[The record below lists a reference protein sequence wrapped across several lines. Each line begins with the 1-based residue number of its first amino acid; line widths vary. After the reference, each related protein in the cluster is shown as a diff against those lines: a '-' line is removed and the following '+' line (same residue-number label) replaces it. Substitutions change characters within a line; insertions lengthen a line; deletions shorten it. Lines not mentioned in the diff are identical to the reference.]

1 MTLFETYKA
10 IEAVANRHPNVNSVV
25 DDFDK
30 LNVETAKYSA
40 VVIQEDIHSRTDDFM
55 TYNFILGYVDRM
67 VDWRGDD
74 VEIHSVAVSALNTII
89 DTLKKSNQFADVT
102 SANYNIFTKRFDA
115 MCAGAYCSLALS
127 VPISSCTELESF
139 DTLVKRLTENGRY
152 VYKAHG
158 APWDK
163 AILDID
169 VQDPQARYQVKSIS
183 INENGHYDV
192 IPDAEFDALAQ
203 VTFEVNVPTERKPE
217 ETLTQTI
224 TENGIHTF
232 SPSANKTYSS
242 AVITTDVHPNT
253 RLEKEIRHNGEYEY
267 LGDYRNAS
275 IVVDVP
281 LKEEVVLSKE
291 ITQNGTYSY
300 SPEVKGSVFSRAD
313 LVVDVHPKEALQ
325 RLYTENGIYNINGEW
340 KDAEIAISV
349 HPTEQLVQNI
359 VTNGEHTFKGEWKDA
374 AITVD
379 VHPENPLNVSLT
391 ENDTYKYNEDYK
403 GANIV
408 VDVHPSTSLQ
418 KSLTANGTYEYE
430 GEWSGASIYVDVHP
444 STSLQKS
451 YTENGNYNINGEWKD
466 AEINVDVH
474 PSDTLNEAITA
485 NGEYNYDGEYRGVT
499 LNINVPMKPED
510 TFART
515 LVSNGTYTIEPTTE
529 GHVFSGG
536 SVTVAV
542 PSDIHNQEK
551 TALFVS
557 NTTTEITADEGY
569 SGLSRVAIQVAVPD
583 PVLQSKE
590 VNPSLT
596 AQTITADEGY
606 DALGR
611 VTVSGVTSD
620 IDPNITA
627 GNIKSGT
634 TILGVTGTYDNRKPE
649 ESGSATYVVNGNY
662 TLTPRSGY
670 VFDKADIT
678 VDVHPTARL
687 DQTFT
692 ANGLYNLTGE
702 WKNAAIQVS
711 LPLQQRTV
719 NPSSTQQAI
728 EPEAGYEA
736 LSRVVINPV
745 TSDIDSN
752 IVAGN
757 IKEGVTILGVTGT
770 YDNRKPEETT
780 SRTYTEN
787 GTYTIEPTSSNKVIT
802 GATVTVNVPNLTTMF
817 SRLQSSS
824 KIFYYDGDDGA
835 DYSEIIAA
843 LPDGWTAKA
852 MHSLVVD
859 ITPNEATFNVN
870 VTN

>member
-10 IEAVANRHPNVNSVV
+10 IETVANRHPNVNSVV

-40 VVIQEDIHSRTDDFM
+40 IVIQEDIHSRTDDWM

-102 SANYNIFTKRFDA
+102 STNYNIFTKRFDA
-115 MCAGAYCSLALS
+115 MCAGAYCSLSLS
-127 VPISSCTELESF
+127 VPISNCTELESF
-139 DTLVKRLTENGRY
+139 DTLVKRFTENGQ
-152 VYKAHG
+152 YKYRAHG

-163 AILDID
+163 VVLDVD
-169 VQDPQARYQVKSIS
+169 VQPQVDLQVKAIS
-183 INENGHYDV
+183 VDANGQYTV
-192 IPDAEFDALAQ
+192 IADPGKTGLEKAI
-203 VTFEVNVPTERKPE
+203 VTVNVPTERKPE
-217 ETLTQTI
+217 ETLERTLTA
-224 TENGIHTF
+224 NGTYNLSPTSGYVF
-232 SPSANKTYSS
+232 SK
-242 AVITTDVHPNT
+242 AVITADIHPSA
-253 RLEKEIRHNGEYEY
+253 RLEKEIHHNGEYEY
-267 LGDYRNAS
+267 VGDYRNAS
-275 IVVDVP
+275 IVVEVP
-281 LKEEVVLSKE
+281 MKEEQVLSE
-291 ITQNGTYSY
+291 TLTANGSY
-300 SPEVKGSVFSRAD
+300 SFTPSVQGAVFSRAD
-313 LVVDVHPKEALQ
+313 LAVDVHPTESLQ
-325 RLYTENGIYNINGEW
+325 RSFTENGNYNINGEW

-349 HPTEQLVQNI
+349 HPTEQLTQNI
-359 VTNGEHTFKGEWKDA
+359 VTNGEHTFNGEWTNA

-379 VHPENPLNVSLT
+379 VHPESPLNVSLT
-391 ENDTYKYNEDYK
+391 ANDTYTYSDDYK

-408 VDVHPSTSLQ
+408 VDVHPAANLSKSITS
-418 KSLTANGTYEYE
+418 NGTYEYE

-444 STSLQKS
+444 VDKLTKT
-451 YTENGNYNINGEWKD
+451 YTKNGNYNINGEWKD

-474 PSDTLNEAITA
+474 PSNTLNEAITA
-485 NGEYNYDGEYRGVT
+485 NGEYSYGGEYSGVT

-515 LVSNGTYTIEPTTE
+515 LVSNGTYTIEPTAE

-536 SVTVAV
+536 SVIVAV

-551 TALFVS
+551 TALFIS
-557 NTTTEITADEGY
+557 NTTTEITADSGY

-606 DALGR
+606 DALER
-611 VTVSGVTSD
+611 VTVTKVTPD

-627 GNIKSGT
+627 GNIKRGT
-634 TILGVTGTYDNRKPE
+634 TILGVTGNVIELNAQQK
-649 ESGSATYVVNGNY
+649 NY
-662 TLTPRSGY
+662 TITSNGTTVITP
-670 VFDKADIT
+670 DKEFNSIDGGSIS
-678 VDVHPTARL
+678 VDVHPTNRL
-687 DQTFT
+687 ERVFT
-692 ANGLYNLTGE
+692 SNGEYNLSGE

-719 NPSSTQQAI
+719 TPTTSQQAI
-728 EPEAGYEA
+728 EPETGYEA
-736 LSRVVINPV
+736 LSKVIINPV
-745 TSDIDSN
+745 TPAIDTN

-757 IKEGVTILGVTGT
+757 IKAGTTILGVTGT
-770 YDNRKPEETT
+770 YDNQKPEETAA
-780 SRTYTEN
+780 RTYTEN
-787 GTYTIEPTSSNKVIT
+787 GTYTIKPTSTDKVIT
-802 GATVTVNVPNLTTMF
+802 EATVTVNVPDLTAMF
-817 SRLQSSS
+817 SRLQSTE
-824 KIFYYDGDDGA
+824 KVFYYDGDDGA
-835 DYSEIIAA
+835 DYSSIIAA
-843 LPDGWTAKA
+843 LPDGWTARA
-852 MHSLVVD
+852 LHSLVVD

>member
-10 IEAVANRHPNVNSVV
+10 IETVANRHPNVNSVV

-40 VVIQEDIHSRTDDFM
+40 IVIQEDIHSRTDDWM

-102 SANYNIFTKRFDA
+102 STNYNIFTKRFDA
-115 MCAGAYCSLALS
+115 MCAGAYCSLAIS
-127 VPISSCTELESF
+127 VPISSCTEIESF

-163 AILDID
+163 VILDIA
-169 VQDPQARYQVKSIS
+169 VQNPQAKYQVKSIS
-183 INENGHYDV
+183 VNENGHYDV
-192 IPDAEFDALAQ
+192 IPDAEFDALTQ
-203 VTFEVNVPTERKPE
+203 VTLEVNVPTERKPE
-217 ETLTQTI
+217 EVLTQTI
-224 TENGIHTF
+224 SENGIHTF
-232 SPSANKTYSS
+232 SSPADKTYSS
-242 AVITTDVHPNT
+242 VVITADVHPNT
-253 RLEKEIRHNGEYEY
+253 RLEKEIHLNGEYEY
-267 LGDYRNAS
+267 IGDYRNAS

-291 ITQNGTYSY
+291 ITQNGNYSY
-300 SPEVKGSVFSRAD
+300 SPEVKGTVFSRAD
-313 LVVDVHPKEALQ
+313 LTVDVHPNEALQ
-325 RLYTENGIYNINGEW
+325 RSYTENGIYNINGEW

-359 VTNGEHTFKGEWKDA
+359 
-374 AITVD
+374 I
-379 VHPENPLNVSLT
+379 
-391 ENDTYKYNEDYK
+391 
-403 GANIV
+403 
-408 VDVHPSTSLQ
+408 
-418 KSLTANGTYEYE
+418 
-430 GEWSGASIYVDVHP
+430 
-444 STSLQKS
+444 
-451 YTENGNYNINGEWKD
+451 
-466 AEINVDVH
+466 
-474 PSDTLNEAITA
+474 A
-485 NGEYNYDGEYRGVT
+485 NGEYNYDGEYSGVT

-510 TFART
+510 TFTRT
-515 LVSNGTYTIEPTTE
+515 LVSNGTYTIEPTAE

-536 SVTVAV
+536 SVIVAV

-551 TALFVS
+551 TALFIS

-569 SGLSRVAIQVAVPD
+569 SGLSKVAIQVAVPD

-596 AQTITADEGY
+596 AQTITADPGY

-649 ESGSATYVVNGNY
+649 E
-662 TLTPRSGY
+662 
-670 VFDKADIT
+670 
-678 VDVHPTARL
+678 
-687 DQTFT
+687 
-692 ANGLYNLTGE
+692 
-702 WKNAAIQVS
+702 
-711 LPLQQRTV
+711 
-719 NPSSTQQAI
+719 
-728 EPEAGYEA
+728 
-736 LSRVVINPV
+736 
-745 TSDIDSN
+745 
-752 IVAGN
+752 
-757 IKEGVTILGVTGT
+757 
-770 YDNRKPEETT
+770 TT

-787 GTYTIEPTSSNKVIT
+787 GTYTIEPTSPNNVIT
-802 GATVTVNVPNLTTMF
+802 EATVTVNVPNLTTMF
-817 SRLQSSS
+817 SRLQSSE
-824 KIFYYDGDDGA
+824 KVFYYDGDDGA

-852 MHSLVVD
+852 MHNLIVN
-859 ITPNEATFNVN
+859 ITPNEATVN
-870 VTN
+870 IETTN

>member
-10 IEAVANRHPNVNSVV
+10 IETVANRHPNVNSVV

-40 VVIQEDIHSRTDDFM
+40 IVIQEDIHSRTDDWM

-102 SANYNIFTKRFDA
+102 STNYNIFTKRFDA
-115 MCAGAYCSLALS
+115 MCAGAYCSLSLT
-127 VPISSCTELESF
+127 VPISNCTELESF
-139 DTLVKRLTENGRY
+139 DTLVKKFTENGQ
-152 VYKAHG
+152 YKYRAHG

-163 AILDID
+163 VAID
-169 VQDPQARYQVKSIS
+169 VDVQPQVDLQVKAIS
-183 INENGHYDV
+183 VDANGQYTV
-192 IPDAEFDALAQ
+192 IADPGKTGLEKAI
-203 VTFEVNVPTERKPE
+203 VTVNVPTERKPE
-217 ETLTQTI
+217 ETLERTLTA
-224 TENGIHTF
+224 NGTYNLSPTSGYVF
-232 SPSANKTYSS
+232 SK
-242 AVITTDVHPNT
+242 AVITADIHPSA
-253 RLEKEIRHNGEYEY
+253 RLEKEIHHNGEYEY
-267 LGDYRNAS
+267 VGDYRNAS
-275 IVVDVP
+275 IVVEVP
-281 LKEEVVLSKE
+281 MKEEQVLSE
-291 ITQNGTYSY
+291 TLTANGSY
-300 SPEVKGSVFSRAD
+300 SFTPSVQGAVFSRAD
-313 LVVDVHPKEALQ
+313 LAVDVHPTESL
-325 RLYTENGIYNINGEW
+325 RRSYTENGNYNINGEW

-349 HPTEQLVQNI
+349 HPTEQLTQNI
-359 VTNGEHTFKGEWKDA
+359 VTNGEHTFRGEWTNA

-379 VHPENPLNVSLT
+379 VHPESPLNVSLT
-391 ENDTYKYNEDYK
+391 QNDTYTYSDDYR

-408 VDVHPSTSLQ
+408 VDVHPADSLSKSITS
-418 KSLTANGTYEYE
+418 NGTYEYE

-444 STSLQKS
+444 KDKLTRE
-451 YTENGNYNINGEWKD
+451 YTKNGQYNVSGEWKD

-474 PSDTLNEAITA
+474 PSTSLNEAITA
-485 NGEYNYDGEYRGVT
+485 NGEYSYDGEYSGVT

-536 SVTVAV
+536 SVIVAV

-551 TALFVS
+551 TALFTS
-557 NTTTEITADEGY
+557 NTTTEITADSGY

-606 DALGR
+606 DALER
-611 VTVSGVTSD
+611 VVVTKVTPD

-649 ESGSATYVVNGNY
+649 ESGSATYVANGKY

-670 VFDKADIT
+670 VFDKTDIT

-692 ANGLYNLTGE
+692 ANGEYNLTGE
-702 WKNAAIQVS
+702 WKNANIQVA
-711 LPLQQRTV
+711 LPLQQRVATPSTV
-719 NPSSTQQAI
+719 QQAI
-728 EPEAGYEA
+728 MPLEGYEA
-736 LSRVVINPV
+736 LSKVIINPV
-745 TSDIDSN
+745 TSAIDSN

-757 IKEGVTILGVTGT
+757 IKRGTTILGVTGT
-770 YDNRKPEETT
+770 YEGGP
-780 SRTYTEN
+780 
-787 GTYTIEPTSSNKVIT
+787 
-802 GATVTVNVPNLTTMF
+802 
-817 SRLQSSS
+817 LQSKTVEPLSTRQT
-824 KIFYYDGDDGA
+824 
-835 DYSEIIAA
+835 IIADEGYYGLGSVIVEDVDYDSIYGA
-843 LPDGWTAKA
+843 LNA
-852 MHSLVVD
+852 
-859 ITPNEATFNVN
+859 I
-870 VTN
+870 

>member
-10 IEAVANRHPNVNSVV
+10 IETVANRHPNVNSVV

-40 VVIQEDIHSRTDDFM
+40 IVIQEDIHSRTDDWM

-89 DTLKKSNQFADVT
+89 DTLKKSNQFVDVT
-102 SANYNIFTKRFDA
+102 STNYNIFTKRFDA
-115 MCAGAYCSLALS
+115 MCAGAYCSLSIS
-127 VPISSCTELESF
+127 VPISNCTELESF
-139 DTLVKRLTENGRY
+139 DTLVKKFTENGQ
-152 VYKAHG
+152 YKYRAHG

-163 AILDID
+163 VAID
-169 VQDPQARYQVKSIS
+169 VDVQPQVDLQVKAIS
-183 INENGHYDV
+183 VDANGQYTV
-192 IPDAEFDALAQ
+192 IADPGKTGLEKAI
-203 VTFEVNVPTERKPE
+203 VTVNVPTERKPE
-217 ETLTQTI
+217 ETLERTLTA
-224 TENGIHTF
+224 NGTYNLSPTSGYVF
-232 SPSANKTYSS
+232 SK
-242 AVITTDVHPNT
+242 AVITADIHPSA
-253 RLEKEIRHNGEYEY
+253 RLEKEIHHNGEYEY
-267 LGDYRNAS
+267 VGDYRNAS
-275 IVVDVP
+275 IVVEVP
-281 LKEEVVLSKE
+281 MKEEQVLSE
-291 ITQNGTYSY
+291 TLTANGSY
-300 SPEVKGSVFSRAD
+300 SFTPSVQGAVFSRAD
-313 LVVDVHPKEALQ
+313 LAVDVHPTESLQ
-325 RLYTENGIYNINGEW
+325 RAYTENGNDNINGEW

-349 HPTEQLVQNI
+349 HPTEQLTQNI
-359 VTNGEHTFKGEWKDA
+359 VTNGEHTFSGEWTNA

-379 VHPENPLNVSLT
+379 VHPESPLNVSLT
-391 ENDTYKYNEDYK
+391 ENNTYTYSDDYK

-408 VDVHPSTSLQ
+408 VDVHPADSLSKSITS
-418 KSLTANGTYEYE
+418 NGTYEYE

-444 STSLQKS
+444 KDKLTRE
-451 YTENGNYNINGEWKD
+451 YTKNGNYNINGEWKD

-474 PSDTLNEAITA
+474 PSNSLNEAITA
-485 NGEYNYDGEYRGVT
+485 NGEYRYDGEYSGVT

-510 TFART
+510 TFTRT

-536 SVTVAV
+536 SVIVAV

-557 NTTTEITADEGY
+557 NTTTEITADSGY
-569 SGLSRVAIQVAVPD
+569 SGLSKVAIQVAVPD

-606 DALGR
+606 DALER
-611 VTVSGVTSD
+611 VVVTKVTPD

-649 ESGSATYVVNGNY
+649 ESGSATYAVNGKY

-692 ANGLYNLTGE
+692 ANGEYNLTGE
-702 WKNAAIQVS
+702 WKNANIQVA
-711 LPLQQRTV
+711 LPLQQRVATPSTV
-719 NPSSTQQAI
+719 QQAI
-728 EPEAGYEA
+728 MPLEGYEA
-736 LSRVVINPV
+736 LSKVIINPV
-745 TSDIDSN
+745 TSAIDSN

-757 IKEGVTILGVTGT
+757 IKSGTTILGVTGT
-770 YDNRKPEETT
+770 YDNRKPEETAT
-780 SRTYTEN
+780 RTYTEN
-787 GTYTIEPTSSNKVIT
+787 GTYTIEPTSTDKVIT
-802 GATVTVNVPNLTTMF
+802 GATVTVNVPDLTAMF
-817 SRLQSSS
+817 SRLQSTE
-824 KIFYYDGDDGA
+824 KVFYYDGDDGA
-835 DYSEIIAA
+835 DYSSIIAA
-843 LPDGWTAKA
+843 LPDGWTARA
-852 MHSLVVD
+852 LHSLVVD

>member
-40 VVIQEDIHSRTDDFM
+40 IVIQEDIHSRTDDWM

-102 SANYNIFTKRFDA
+102 STNYNIFTKRFDA
-115 MCAGAYCSLALS
+115 MCAGAYCSLSLT

-139 DTLVKRLTENGRY
+139 DTLVKRFTENGQ
-152 VYKAHG
+152 YKYRAHG

-163 AILDID
+163 VVLDVD
-169 VQDPQARYQVKSIS
+169 VQPQVDLQVKAIS
-183 INENGHYDV
+183 VDANGQYTV
-192 IPDAEFDALAQ
+192 IADPGKTGLEKAI
-203 VTFEVNVPTERKPE
+203 VTVNVPTERKPE
-217 ETLTQTI
+217 ETLERTLTA
-224 TENGIHTF
+224 NGTYNLSPTSGYVF
-232 SPSANKTYSS
+232 SK
-242 AVITTDVHPNT
+242 AVITTDIHPSA
-253 RLEKEIRHNGEYEY
+253 RLEKEIHHNGAYEY
-267 LGDYRNAS
+267 VGDYRNAS
-275 IVVDVP
+275 IVVEVP
-281 LKEEVVLSKE
+281 MKEEQVLSE
-291 ITQNGTYSY
+291 TLTANGSY
-300 SPEVKGSVFSRAD
+300 SFTPSVQGAVFSRAD
-313 LVVDVHPKEALQ
+313 LAVDVHPTESLQ
-325 RLYTENGIYNINGEW
+325 RSFTANGNYNINGEW

-349 HPTEQLVQNI
+349 HPTEQLTQNI
-359 VTNGEHTFKGEWKDA
+359 VTNGEHTFNGEWTNA

-379 VHPENPLNVSLT
+379 VHPESPLNVSLT
-391 ENDTYKYNEDYK
+391 ANDTYTYSDDYK

-408 VDVHPSTSLQ
+408 VDVHPANSLSKSITS
-418 KSLTANGTYEYE
+418 NGTYEYE

-444 STSLQKS
+444 SGPLSKT
-451 YTENGNYNINGEWKD
+451 YTKNGQYNVSGEWKD

-474 PSDTLNEAITA
+474 PSNTLNEAITA
-485 NGEYNYDGEYRGVT
+485 NGEYSYGGEYSGVT

-515 LVSNGTYTIEPTTE
+515 LVSNGTYSITPETT

-536 SVTVAV
+536 SVIVAV

-551 TALFVS
+551 TALFTS
-557 NTTTEITADEGY
+557 NTTTEITADSGY
-569 SGLSRVAIQVAVPD
+569 SGLSKVSIQVAVPD

-606 DALGR
+606 DALER
-611 VTVSGVTSD
+611 VVVTKVTPD

-649 ESGSATYVVNGNY
+649 ESGSATYAVNGKY

-670 VFDKADIT
+670 VFDKTDIT

-692 ANGLYNLTGE
+692 ANGEYNLTGE
-702 WKNAAIQVS
+702 WKNANIQVA
-711 LPLQQRTV
+711 LPLQQRVAT
-719 NPSSTQQAI
+719 PSTIQQAI
-728 EPEAGYEA
+728 MPLEGYEA
-736 LSRVVINPV
+736 LSKVIINPV
-745 TSDIDSN
+745 TSAIDSN

-757 IKEGVTILGVTGT
+757 IKAGTTILGVTGT
-770 YDNRKPEETT
+770 YDNQKPEETAA
-780 SRTYTEN
+780 RTYTEN
-787 GTYTIEPTSSNKVIT
+787 GTYTIEPTSTDKVIT
-802 GATVTVNVPNLTTMF
+802 GATVTVNVPDLTAMF
-817 SRLQSSS
+817 SRLQSTE
-824 KIFYYDGDDGA
+824 KVFYYDGDDGA

-843 LPDGWTAKA
+843 LPDGWTARA
-852 MHSLVVD
+852 LHSLIVD
-859 ITPNEATFNVN
+859 ITPDAATFNVN

>member
-10 IEAVANRHPNVNSVV
+10 IETVANRHPNVNSVV

-40 VVIQEDIHSRTDDFM
+40 IVIQEDIHSRTDDWM

-89 DTLKKSNQFADVT
+89 DTLKKSNQFVDVT
-102 SANYNIFTKRFDA
+102 STNYNIFTKRFDA
-115 MCAGAYCSLALS
+115 MCAGAYCSLSLS
-127 VPISSCTELESF
+127 VPISNCTELESF
-139 DTLVKRLTENGRY
+139 DTLVKKFTENGQ
-152 VYKAHG
+152 YKYRAHG

-163 AILDID
+163 AVLDVD
-169 VQDPQARYQVKSIS
+169 VQPQVDLQVKAIS
-183 INENGHYDV
+183 VDANGQYTV
-192 IPDAEFDALAQ
+192 IADPGKTGLEKAI
-203 VTFEVNVPTERKPE
+203 VTVNVPTERKPE
-217 ETLTQTI
+217 ETLERTLTA
-224 TENGIHTF
+224 NGTYNLSPTSGYVF
-232 SPSANKTYSS
+232 SK
-242 AVITTDVHPNT
+242 AVITADIHPST
-253 RLEKEIRHNGEYEY
+253 KLEKEIHHNGEYEY
-267 LGDYRNAS
+267 VGDYRNAS
-275 IVVDVP
+275 IVVEVP
-281 LKEEVVLSKE
+281 MKEEQVLSE
-291 ITQNGTYSY
+291 TLTANGSY
-300 SPEVKGSVFSRAD
+300 SFTPSVQGAVFSRAD
-313 LVVDVHPKEALQ
+313 LAVDVHPTESLQ
-325 RLYTENGIYNINGEW
+325 RSFTENGNYNINGEW

-349 HPTEQLVQNI
+349 HPTEQLTQNI
-359 VTNGEHTFKGEWKDA
+359 VTNGEHTFSGEWTNA

-391 ENDTYKYNEDYK
+391 ENNTYTYSDDYK

-408 VDVHPSTSLQ
+408 VDVHPADSLSKSITS
-418 KSLTANGTYEYE
+418 NGTYEYE

-444 STSLQKS
+444 KDKLTRE
-451 YTENGNYNINGEWKD
+451 YTKNGLYNVSGEWKD

-474 PSDTLNEAITA
+474 PSNSLNEAITA
-485 NGEYNYDGEYRGVT
+485 NGEYSYGGEYSGVT

-515 LVSNGTYTIEPTTE
+515 LVSNGTYTIEPTAE

-536 SVTVAV
+536 SVIVAV

-551 TALFVS
+551 TALFIS
-557 NTTTEITADEGY
+557 NTTTEITADSGY
-569 SGLSRVAIQVAVPD
+569 SGLSKVAIQVAVPD

-606 DALGR
+606 DALER
-611 VTVSGVTSD
+611 VVVTKVTPD

-649 ESGSATYVVNGNY
+649 ESGSATYAVNGKY

-670 VFDKADIT
+670 VFDKTDIT

-692 ANGLYNLTGE
+692 ANGEYNLNGE
-702 WKNAAIQVS
+702 WKNANIQVA
-711 LPLQQRTV
+711 LPLQQRVATPSTV
-719 NPSSTQQAI
+719 QQAI
-728 EPEAGYEA
+728 MPLEGYEA
-736 LSRVVINPV
+736 LSKVIINPV
-745 TSDIDSN
+745 TSAIDSN

-757 IKEGVTILGVTGT
+757 IKAGTTILGVTGT

-787 GTYTIEPTSSNKVIT
+787 GTYTIEPTSTDKVIT
-802 GATVTVNVPNLTTMF
+802 GATVTVNVPDLTAMF
-817 SRLQSSS
+817 SRLQSTE
-824 KIFYYDGDDGA
+824 KVFYYDGDDGA
-835 DYSEIIAA
+835 DYSSIIAA
-843 LPDGWTAKA
+843 LPDGWTARA
-852 MHSLVVD
+852 LHSLVVD

>member
-10 IEAVANRHPNVNSVV
+10 IETVANRHPNVNSVV

-40 VVIQEDIHSRTDDFM
+40 IVIQEDIHSRTDDWM

-102 SANYNIFTKRFDA
+102 STNYNIFTKRFDA
-115 MCAGAYCSLALS
+115 MCAGAYCSLSLT
-127 VPISSCTELESF
+127 VPISNCTELESF
-139 DTLVKRLTENGRY
+139 DTLVKKFTENGQ
-152 VYKAHG
+152 YKYRAHG

-163 AILDID
+163 VAID
-169 VQDPQARYQVKSIS
+169 VDVQPQVDLQVKAIS
-183 INENGHYDV
+183 VDANGQYTV
-192 IPDAEFDALAQ
+192 IADPGKTGLEKAI
-203 VTFEVNVPTERKPE
+203 VTVNVPTERKPE
-217 ETLTQTI
+217 ETLERTLTA
-224 TENGIHTF
+224 NGTYNLSPTSGYVF
-232 SPSANKTYSS
+232 SK
-242 AVITTDVHPNT
+242 AVITADIHPSA
-253 RLEKEIRHNGEYEY
+253 RLEKEIHHNGEYEY
-267 LGDYRNAS
+267 VGDYRNAS
-275 IVVDVP
+275 IVVEVP
-281 LKEEVVLSKE
+281 MKEEQVLSE
-291 ITQNGTYSY
+291 TLTANGSY
-300 SPEVKGSVFSRAD
+300 SFTPSVQGAVFSRAD
-313 LVVDVHPKEALQ
+313 LAVDVHPTESLQ
-325 RLYTENGIYNINGEW
+325 RSFTENGNYNINGEW

-349 HPTEQLVQNI
+349 HPTEQLTQNI
-359 VTNGEHTFKGEWKDA
+359 VTNGEHTFNGEWTNA

-391 ENDTYKYNEDYK
+391 ENNTYTYSDDYR

-408 VDVHPSTSLQ
+408 VDVHPANSLSKSITS
-418 KSLTANGTYEYE
+418 NGTYEYE

-444 STSLQKS
+444 KDKLTRE
-451 YTENGNYNINGEWKD
+451 YTKNGLYNVSGEWKD

-474 PSDTLNEAITA
+474 PSNTLNEAITA
-485 NGEYNYDGEYRGVT
+485 NGEYSYGGEYSGVT

-536 SVTVAV
+536 SVIVAV

-551 TALFVS
+551 TALFIS
-557 NTTTEITADEGY
+557 NTTTEITADSGY
-569 SGLSRVAIQVAVPD
+569 SGLSKVAIQVAVPD

-606 DALGR
+606 DALER
-611 VTVSGVTSD
+611 VVVTKVTPD

-649 ESGSATYVVNGNY
+649 ESGSATYAVNGKY

-692 ANGLYNLTGE
+692 ANGEYNLTGE
-702 WKNAAIQVS
+702 WKNANIQVA
-711 LPLQQRTV
+711 LPLQQRVATPSTV
-719 NPSSTQQAI
+719 QQAI
-728 EPEAGYEA
+728 IPLEGYEA
-736 LSRVVINPV
+736 LSKVIINPV
-745 TSDIDSN
+745 TSAIDSN

-757 IKEGVTILGVTGT
+757 IKAGTTILGVTGT
-770 YDNRKPEETT
+770 YDNRKPEETAT
-780 SRTYTEN
+780 RTYTEN
-787 GTYTIEPTSSNKVIT
+787 GTYTIEPTSTDKVIT
-802 GATVTVNVPNLTTMF
+802 GATVTVNVPDLTAMF
-817 SRLQSSS
+817 SRLQSTE
-824 KIFYYDGDDGA
+824 KVFYYDGDDGA
-835 DYSEIIAA
+835 DYSSIIAA
-843 LPDGWTAKA
+843 LPDGWTARA
-852 MHSLVVD
+852 LHGLVVD
-859 ITPNEATFNVN
+859 ITPDGATFNVN
-870 VTN
+870 VAN

>member
-10 IEAVANRHPNVNSVV
+10 IETVANRHPNVNSVV

-40 VVIQEDIHSRTDDFM
+40 IVIQEDIHSRTDDWM

-102 SANYNIFTKRFDA
+102 STNYNIFTKRFDA
-115 MCAGAYCSLALS
+115 MCAGAYCSLSLS
-127 VPISSCTELESF
+127 VPISNCTELESF
-139 DTLVKRLTENGRY
+139 DTLVKKFTENGQ
-152 VYKAHG
+152 YKYRAHG

-163 AILDID
+163 VVLDVD
-169 VQDPQARYQVKSIS
+169 VQPQVDLQVKAIS
-183 INENGHYDV
+183 VDANGQYTV
-192 IPDAEFDALAQ
+192 IADPGKTGLEKAI
-203 VTFEVNVPTERKPE
+203 VTVNVPTERKPE
-217 ETLTQTI
+217 ETLERTLTA
-224 TENGIHTF
+224 NGTYNLNPTSGYVF
-232 SPSANKTYSS
+232 SK
-242 AVITTDVHPNT
+242 AVITADIHPSA
-253 RLEKEIRHNGEYEY
+253 RLEKEIHHNGEYEY
-267 LGDYRNAS
+267 VGDYRNAS
-275 IVVDVP
+275 IVVEVP
-281 LKEEVVLSKE
+281 MKEEQVLSE
-291 ITQNGTYSY
+291 TLTANGSY
-300 SPEVKGSVFSRAD
+300 SFTPSVQGAVFSRAD
-313 LVVDVHPKEALQ
+313 LAVDVHPTESLQ
-325 RLYTENGIYNINGEW
+325 RSFTENGNYNINGEW

-349 HPTEQLVQNI
+349 HPTEQLTQNI
-359 VTNGEHTFKGEWKDA
+359 VTNGEHTFNGEWTNA

-379 VHPENPLNVSLT
+379 VHPESPLNVSLT
-391 ENDTYKYNEDYK
+391 ENNTYTYSDDYK

-408 VDVHPSTSLQ
+408 VDVHPADSLSKSITS
-418 KSLTANGTYEYE
+418 NGTYEYE

-444 STSLQKS
+444 KDKLTRE
-451 YTENGNYNINGEWKD
+451 YTKNGQYNVNGEWKD

-474 PSDTLNEAITA
+474 PSVSLNEAITA
-485 NGEYNYDGEYRGVT
+485 NGEYSYDGEYSGVT

-536 SVTVAV
+536 SVIVAV

-557 NTTTEITADEGY
+557 NTTTEITADSGY

-596 AQTITADEGY
+596 TQTITADEGY
-606 DALGR
+606 DALER
-611 VTVSGVTSD
+611 VVVTKVTPD

-649 ESGSATYVVNGNY
+649 ESGSATYAVNGKY

-670 VFDKADIT
+670 VFDKTDIT

-692 ANGLYNLTGE
+692 ANGEYNLTGE
-702 WKNAAIQVS
+702 WKNANIQVA
-711 LPLQQRTV
+711 LPLQQRVATPSTV
-719 NPSSTQQAI
+719 QQAI
-728 EPEAGYEA
+728 MPLEGYEA
-736 LSRVVINPV
+736 LSKVIINPV
-745 TSDIDSN
+745 TSAIDSN

-757 IKEGVTILGVTGT
+757 IKAGTTILGVTGT

-787 GTYTIEPTSSNKVIT
+787 GTYTIEPTSTDKVIT
-802 GATVTVNVPNLTTMF
+802 EATVTVNVPDLTVLF
-817 SRLQSSS
+817 SRLQSTE
-824 KIFYYDGDDGA
+824 KVFYYDGDDGA

-843 LPDGWTAKA
+843 LPDGWTARA
-852 MHSLVVD
+852 LHSLVVD

>member
-10 IEAVANRHPNVNSVV
+10 IETVANRHPNVNSVV

-40 VVIQEDIHSRTDDFM
+40 IVIQEDIHSRTDDWM

-89 DTLKKSNQFADVT
+89 DTLKKSNQFVEVT
-102 SANYNIFTKRFDA
+102 SSNYNIFTKRFDA
-115 MCAGAYCSLALS
+115 MCAGAYCSLSLS
-127 VPISSCTELESF
+127 VPISDCTELESF
-139 DTLVKRLTENGRY
+139 DTLVKRFTENGQ
-152 VYKAHG
+152 YKYRAHG

-163 AILDID
+163 AVID
-169 VQDPQARYQVKSIS
+169 VDVQPQVDLQVKAIS
-183 INENGHYDV
+183 VDANGQYTV
-192 IPDAEFDALAQ
+192 IADPGKTGLEKAI
-203 VTFEVNVPTERKPE
+203 VTVNVPTERKPE
-217 ETLTQTI
+217 ETLERTLTA
-224 TENGIHTF
+224 NGTYNLSPTSGYVF
-232 SPSANKTYSS
+232 SK
-242 AVITTDVHPNT
+242 AVITADIHPST
-253 RLEKEIRHNGEYEY
+253 RLEKEIHHNGEYEY
-267 LGDYRNAS
+267 VGDYRNAS
-275 IVVDVP
+275 ILVEVP
-281 LKEEVVLSKE
+281 MKEEQVLSE
-291 ITQNGTYSY
+291 TLTANGSY
-300 SPEVKGSVFSRAD
+300 SFTPSVQGAVFSRAD
-313 LVVDVHPKEALQ
+313 LAVDVHPTESLQ
-325 RLYTENGIYNINGEW
+325 RSFTENGNYNINGEW

-349 HPTEQLVQNI
+349 HPTEQLTQNI
-359 VTNGEHTFKGEWKDA
+359 VTNGEHTFNGEWTNA

-379 VHPENPLNVSLT
+379 VHPESPLNVSLT
-391 ENDTYKYNEDYK
+391 ENNTYTYSDDYK

-408 VDVHPSTSLQ
+408 VDVHPADSLSKSITS
-418 KSLTANGTYEYE
+418 NGTYEYE

-444 STSLQKS
+444 KDKLTRE
-451 YTENGNYNINGEWKD
+451 YTKNGNYNINGEWKD

-474 PSDTLNEAITA
+474 PSNTLNETITA
-485 NGEYNYDGEYRGVT
+485 NGEYNYDGEYSGVT

-515 LVSNGTYTIEPTTE
+515 LVSNGTYTIEPTAE

-536 SVTVAV
+536 SVIVAV

-557 NTTTEITADEGY
+557 NTTTEITADSGY
-569 SGLSRVAIQVAVPD
+569 SGLSKVAIQVAVPD

-596 AQTITADEGY
+596 TQTITADEGY
-606 DALGR
+606 DALER
-611 VTVSGVTSD
+611 VTVTKVTPD

-627 GNIKSGT
+627 GNIKRGT

-649 ESGSATYVVNGNY
+649 ESGSATYVVNGKY

-670 VFDKADIT
+670 VFDKTDIT

-692 ANGLYNLTGE
+692 ANGEYNLNGE
-702 WKNAAIQVS
+702 WKNANIQVA
-711 LPLQQRTV
+711 LPLQQRVATPSTV
-719 NPSSTQQAI
+719 QQAI
-728 EPEAGYEA
+728 MPLEGYEA
-736 LSRVVINPV
+736 LSKVIINPV
-745 TSDIDSN
+745 TSAIDSN

-757 IKEGVTILGVTGT
+757 IKAGTTILGVTGT

-787 GTYTIEPTSSNKVIT
+787 GTYTIKPTSTDKVIT
-802 GATVTVNVPNLTTMF
+802 EATVTVNVPDLTVMF
-817 SRLQSSS
+817 SRLQSTE
-824 KIFYYDGDDGA
+824 KVFYYDGDDGA

-843 LPDGWTAKA
+843 LPDGWTARA
-852 MHSLVVD
+852 LHSLVAD
-859 ITPNEATFNVN
+859 ITPEQTTFNVN

>member
-127 VPISSCTELESF
+127 VPISSCTEIESF
-139 DTLVKRLTENGRY
+139 DTLVKKLTENGRY
-152 VYKAHG
+152 VYRAHG

-169 VQDPQARYQVKSIS
+169 VQPQVDLQVKAIS
-183 INENGHYDV
+183 VDANGQYTV
-192 IPDAEFDALAQ
+192 IADPGKTGLEKAI
-203 VTFEVNVPTERKPE
+203 VTVNVPTERKPE
-217 ETLTQTI
+217 ETLERTLTA
-224 TENGIHTF
+224 NGTYNLSPTSGYVF
-232 SPSANKTYSS
+232 SK
-242 AVITTDVHPNT
+242 AVITADIHPST
-253 RLEKEIRHNGEYEY
+253 KLEKEIHHNGEYEY
-267 LGDYRNAS
+267 VGDYRNAS
-275 IVVDVP
+275 IVVEVP
-281 LKEEVVLSKE
+281 MKEEQVLSE
-291 ITQNGTYSY
+291 TLTANGSY
-300 SPEVKGSVFSRAD
+300 SFTPSVQGAVFSRAD
-313 LVVDVHPKEALQ
+313 LTVDVHPNEALQ
-325 RLYTENGIYNINGEW
+325 RSYTENGIYNINGEW

-359 VTNGEHTFKGEWKDA
+359 VTNGEHTFKGEWTNA
-374 AITVD
+374 TITVD

-391 ENDTYKYNEDYK
+391 ENDTYTYSDDYK

-408 VDVHPSTSLQ
+408 VDVHPADSLSRSITS
-418 KSLTANGTYEYE
+418 NGTYEYE

-444 STSLQKS
+444 KDKLTRE
-451 YTENGNYNINGEWKD
+451 YTKNGNYNINGEWKD

-474 PSDTLNEAITA
+474 PSTSLNESIIA

-510 TFART
+510 TFDRT

-551 TALFVS
+551 TALFIS
-557 NTTTEITADEGY
+557 NTTTEITADSGY

-596 AQTITADEGY
+596 TQTITADEGY
-606 DALGR
+606 DALER
-611 VTVSGVTSD
+611 VTVTGVTPD

-627 GNIKSGT
+627 SNIKEGV

-649 ESGSATYVVNGNY
+649 ESGSATYVVNGKY

-670 VFDKADIT
+670 VFNKADIT

-711 LPLQQRTV
+711 LPLQQRVATPSTV
-719 NPSSTQQAI
+719 QQAI
-728 EPEAGYEA
+728 EPETGYEA
-736 LSRVVINPV
+736 LSRVVVNPV
-745 TSDIDSN
+745 TSAIDSN
-752 IVAGN
+752 IVADN
-757 IKEGVTILGVTGT
+757 IKAGTTILGVTGT

-787 GTYTIEPTSSNKVIT
+787 GTYTIEPTSTDKVIT
-802 GATVTVNVPNLTTMF
+802 EATVTVNVPDLTAMF
-817 SRLQSSS
+817 SRLQSTE
-824 KIFYYDGDDGA
+824 KVFYYDGDDGA
-835 DYSEIIAA
+835 DYSSIIAA
-843 LPDGWTAKA
+843 LPDGWTARA
-852 MHSLVVD
+852 LHSLVAD
-859 ITPNEATFNVN
+859 ITPDEATFNVS
-870 VTN
+870 VSD

>member
-115 MCAGAYCSLALS
+115 MCAGAYCSLAIS
-127 VPISSCTELESF
+127 VPISSCTEIESF

-163 AILDID
+163 AILNVD
-169 VQDPQARYQVKSIS
+169 VQPQVDLQVKAIS
-183 INENGHYDV
+183 VDANGQYTV
-192 IPDAEFDALAQ
+192 IADPGKTGLEKA
-203 VTFEVNVPTERKPE
+203 VVNVNVPTERKPE
-217 ETLTQTI
+217 ETLERTLT
-224 TENGIHTF
+224 TNGTF
-232 SPSANKTYSS
+232 NIKPTPGYAFSG
-242 AVITTDVHPNT
+242 AVITTDIHPST
-253 RLEKEIRHNGEYEY
+253 KLEKEIRHNGEYEY
-267 LGDYRNAS
+267 VGDYHNAS
-275 IVVDVP
+275 IVVEVP
-281 LKEEVVLSKE
+281 MKEEQVLSE
-291 ITQNGTYSY
+291 TLTDNGSY
-300 SPEVKGSVFSRAD
+300 SFTPSVQGAVFSRAD

-325 RLYTENGIYNINGEW
+325 RSYTENGIYNINGEW

-379 VHPENPLNVSLT
+379 VHPEQPLNVSLT
-391 ENDTYKYNEDYK
+391 ENDTYKYSEDYK

-444 STSLQKS
+444 SESLQKS
-451 YTENGNYNINGEWKD
+451 YTKNGNYNINGEWKD
-466 AEINVDVH
+466 AKISVDVH
-474 PSDTLNEAITA
+474 PSTSLNETIIA

-515 LVSNGTYTIEPTTE
+515 LVSNGTYSITPETT

-536 SVTVAV
+536 SVIVAV

-551 TALFVS
+551 SVSFTS

-596 AQTITADEGY
+596 TQTITADPGY

-611 VTVSGVTSD
+611 VTVTGVTPD
-620 IDPNITA
+620 IDSNITA
-627 GNIKSGT
+627 SNIKEGV

-649 ESGSATYVVNGNY
+649 ESGSATYVVNGKY

-670 VFDKADIT
+670 VFDKTDIT
-678 VDVHPTARL
+678 VDVHPTTRL

-692 ANGLYNLTGE
+692 ANGEYNLTGE
-702 WKNAAIQVS
+702 WKNANIQVA
-711 LPLQQRTV
+711 LPLQQRVATPSTV
-719 NPSSTQQAI
+719 QQAI
-728 EPEAGYEA
+728 MPLEGYEA
-736 LSRVVINPV
+736 LSKVIINPV

-787 GTYTIEPTSSNKVIT
+787 GTYTIEPTSTDKVIT
-802 GATVTVNVPNLTTMF
+802 EATVTVNVPNLTTMF
-817 SRLQSSS
+817 SRLQSSE
-824 KIFYYDGDDGA
+824 KVFYYDGDDGA
-835 DYSEIIAA
+835 DYSSIIAA

-852 MHSLVVD
+852 MHSLIVD

>member
-10 IEAVANRHPNVNSVV
+10 IETVANRHPNVNSVV

-40 VVIQEDIHSRTDDFM
+40 IVIQEDIHSRTDDWM

-102 SANYNIFTKRFDA
+102 STNYNIFTKRFDA
-115 MCAGAYCSLALS
+115 MCAGAYCSLSLT
-127 VPISSCTELESF
+127 VPISNCTELESF
-139 DTLVKRLTENGRY
+139 DTLVKKFTENGQ
-152 VYKAHG
+152 YKYRAHG

-163 AILDID
+163 VAID
-169 VQDPQARYQVKSIS
+169 VDVQPQVDLQVKAIS
-183 INENGHYDV
+183 VDANGQYTV
-192 IPDAEFDALAQ
+192 IADPGKTGLEKAI
-203 VTFEVNVPTERKPE
+203 VTVNVPTERKPE
-217 ETLTQTI
+217 ETLERTLTA
-224 TENGIHTF
+224 NGTYNLSPTSGYVF
-232 SPSANKTYSS
+232 SK
-242 AVITTDVHPNT
+242 AVITADIHPSA
-253 RLEKEIRHNGEYEY
+253 RLEKEIHHNGEYEY
-267 LGDYRNAS
+267 VGDYRNAS
-275 IVVDVP
+275 IVVEVP
-281 LKEEVVLSKE
+281 MKEEQVLSE
-291 ITQNGTYSY
+291 TLTANGSY
-300 SPEVKGSVFSRAD
+300 SFTPSVQGAVFSRAD
-313 LVVDVHPKEALQ
+313 LAVDVHPTESLQ
-325 RLYTENGIYNINGEW
+325 RSFTENGNYNINGEW

-349 HPTEQLVQNI
+349 HPTEQLTQNI
-359 VTNGEHTFKGEWKDA
+359 VTNGEHTFNGEWTNA

-391 ENDTYKYNEDYK
+391 ENNTYTYSDDYR

-408 VDVHPSTSLQ
+408 VDVHPANSLSKSITS
-418 KSLTANGTYEYE
+418 NGTYEYE

-444 STSLQKS
+444 SVSLSKT
-451 YTENGNYNINGEWKD
+451 YTKNGLYNVSGEWKD

-474 PSDTLNEAITA
+474 PSNTLNEAITA
-485 NGEYNYDGEYRGVT
+485 NGEYSYGGEYSGVT

-536 SVTVAV
+536 SVIVAV

-551 TALFVS
+551 TALFIS
-557 NTTTEITADEGY
+557 NTTTEITADSGY
-569 SGLSRVAIQVAVPD
+569 SGLSKVAIQVAVPD

-606 DALGR
+606 DALER
-611 VTVSGVTSD
+611 VVVTKVTPD

-649 ESGSATYVVNGNY
+649 ESGSATYAVNGKY

-692 ANGLYNLTGE
+692 ANGEYNLTGE
-702 WKNAAIQVS
+702 WKNANIQVA
-711 LPLQQRTV
+711 LPLQQRVATPSTV
-719 NPSSTQQAI
+719 QQAI
-728 EPEAGYEA
+728 IPLEGYEA
-736 LSRVVINPV
+736 LSKVIINPV
-745 TSDIDSN
+745 TSAIDSN

-757 IKEGVTILGVTGT
+757 IKAGTTILGVTGT
-770 YDNRKPEETT
+770 YDNRKPEETAT
-780 SRTYTEN
+780 RTYTEN
-787 GTYTIEPTSSNKVIT
+787 GTYTIEPTSTDKVIT
-802 GATVTVNVPNLTTMF
+802 GATVTVNVPDLTAMF
-817 SRLQSSS
+817 SRLQSTE
-824 KIFYYDGDDGA
+824 KVFYYDGDDGA
-835 DYSEIIAA
+835 DYSSIIAA
-843 LPDGWTAKA
+843 LPDGWTARA
-852 MHSLVVD
+852 LHGLVVD
-859 ITPNEATFNVN
+859 ITPDGATFNVN
-870 VTN
+870 VAN

>member
-10 IEAVANRHPNVNSVV
+10 IETVANRHPNVNSVV

-40 VVIQEDIHSRTDDFM
+40 IVIQEDIHSRTDDWM

-102 SANYNIFTKRFDA
+102 STNYNIFTKRFDA
-115 MCAGAYCSLALS
+115 MCAGAYCSLSIS
-127 VPISSCTELESF
+127 VPISDCTELESF
-139 DTLVKRLTENGRY
+139 DTLVKRFTENGQ
-152 VYKAHG
+152 YKYRAHG

-163 AILDID
+163 VVLDVD
-169 VQDPQARYQVKSIS
+169 VQPQVDLQVKAIS
-183 INENGHYDV
+183 VDANGQYTV
-192 IPDAEFDALAQ
+192 IADPGKTGLEKAI
-203 VTFEVNVPTERKPE
+203 VTVNVPTERKPE
-217 ETLTQTI
+217 ETLERTLTA
-224 TENGIHTF
+224 NGTYDLSPTSGYVF
-232 SPSANKTYSS
+232 SK
-242 AVITTDVHPNT
+242 AVITADIHPST
-253 RLEKEIRHNGEYEY
+253 RLEKEIHHNGEYEY
-267 LGDYRNAS
+267 VGDYRNAS
-275 IVVDVP
+275 IVVEVP
-281 LKEEVVLSKE
+281 MKEEQVLSE
-291 ITQNGTYSY
+291 TLTANGSY
-300 SPEVKGSVFSRAD
+300 SFTPSVQGAVFSRAD
-313 LVVDVHPKEALQ
+313 LSVDVHPTESLQ
-325 RLYTENGIYNINGEW
+325 RSFTENGNYNINGEW

-349 HPTEQLVQNI
+349 HPTEQLTQNI
-359 VTNGEHTFKGEWKDA
+359 VTNGEHTFNGEWTNA

-379 VHPENPLNVSLT
+379 VHPESPLNISLT
-391 ENDTYKYNEDYK
+391 ANDTYTYSDDYK

-408 VDVHPSTSLQ
+408 VDVHPADNLSKSITS
-418 KSLTANGTYEYE
+418 NGTYEYE

-444 STSLQKS
+444 VDKLTRE
-451 YTENGNYNINGEWKD
+451 YTKNGNYNINGEWKD

-474 PSDTLNEAITA
+474 PSNTLNEAITA
-485 NGEYNYDGEYRGVT
+485 NGEYSYGGEYSGVT

-515 LVSNGTYTIEPTTE
+515 LVSNGTYSITPETT

-536 SVTVAV
+536 SVIVAV

-551 TALFVS
+551 TALFTS
-557 NTTTEITADEGY
+557 NTTTEITADSGY

-606 DALGR
+606 DALER
-611 VTVSGVTSD
+611 VTVTKVTPD

-649 ESGSATYVVNGNY
+649 ESGSATYVVNGKY

-670 VFDKADIT
+670 VFDKTDIT
-678 VDVHPTARL
+678 VEVHPTARL

-692 ANGLYNLTGE
+692 ANGEYNLTGE
-702 WKNAAIQVS
+702 WKNANIQVA
-711 LPLQQRTV
+711 LPLQQRVATPSTV
-719 NPSSTQQAI
+719 QQAI
-728 EPEAGYEA
+728 MPLEGYEA
-736 LSRVVINPV
+736 LSKVIINPV
-745 TSDIDSN
+745 TSAIDSN

-757 IKEGVTILGVTGT
+757 IKAGTTILGVTGT
-770 YDNRKPEETT
+770 YDNQKPEETAA
-780 SRTYTEN
+780 RTYTEN
-787 GTYTIEPTSSNKVIT
+787 GTYTIEPTSTDKVIT
-802 GATVTVNVPNLTTMF
+802 GATVTVNVPDLTAMF
-817 SRLQSSS
+817 SRLQSTE
-824 KIFYYDGDDGA
+824 KVFYYDGDDGA
-835 DYSEIIAA
+835 DYSSIIAA
-843 LPDGWTAKA
+843 LPDGWTARA
-852 MHSLVVD
+852 LHSLVVD
-859 ITPNEATFNVN
+859 ITPDQATFNVN

>member
-40 VVIQEDIHSRTDDFM
+40 VVIQEDIHSRTDDWM

-102 SANYNIFTKRFDA
+102 STNYNIFTKRFDA

-127 VPISSCTELESF
+127 VPISSCTEIESF

-169 VQDPQARYQVKSIS
+169 VQPQVDLQVKAIS
-183 INENGHYDV
+183 VDTNGQY
-192 IPDAEFDALAQ
+192 I
-203 VTFEVNVPTERKPE
+203 VTADSGKTGLEKAVVNVNVPTERKPE
-217 ETLTQTI
+217 ETLERTLT
-224 TENGIHTF
+224 TNGTF
-232 SPSANKTYSS
+232 NIEPTPGYAFSG
-242 AVITTDVHPNT
+242 AVITTDIHPST
-253 RLEKEIRHNGEYEY
+253 KLEKEIRHNGEYEY
-267 LGDYRNAS
+267 VGDYRNAS
-275 IVVDVP
+275 IVVEVP
-281 LKEEVVLSKE
+281 MKEEHVLSE
-291 ITQNGTYSY
+291 ALTANGSY
-300 SPEVKGSVFSRAD
+300 SFTPPIQGTVFSRAD
-313 LVVDVHPKEALQ
+313 LTVDVHPKEALQ
-325 RLYTENGIYNINGEW
+325 RSYTENGIYNINGEW

-379 VHPENPLNVSLT
+379 VHPEQPLNVSLT
-391 ENDTYKYNEDYK
+391 ENDTYKYSEDYK

-451 YTENGNYNINGEWKD
+451 YTENGDYSINGEWKD
-466 AEINVDVH
+466 AKISVDVH
-474 PSDTLNEAITA
+474 PSTSLNETIIA
-485 NGEYNYDGEYRGVT
+485 NGEYNYNGEYRGVT

-515 LVSNGTYTIEPTTE
+515 LVSNGTYSITPETT

-536 SVTVAV
+536 SVIVAV

-551 TALFVS
+551 SVSFTS

-596 AQTITADEGY
+596 AQTITADPGY

-611 VTVSGVTSD
+611 VTVTGVTPD

-627 GNIKSGT
+627 SNIKEGV

-670 VFDKADIT
+670 VFNKADIV

-687 DQTFT
+687 DQVFT

-702 WKNAAIQVS
+702 WKNAAIQVA

-770 YDNRKPEETT
+770 YNNQKPEETA

-787 GTYTIEPTSSNKVIT
+787 GTYTIEPTATGKVIT
-802 GATVTVNVPNLTTMF
+802 EATVTVNVPNLTTMF

-824 KIFYYDGDDGA
+824 KVFYYDGDDGA

-852 MHSLVVD
+852 MHSLIVD
-859 ITPNEATFNVN
+859 ITPDGATLNVN

>member
-10 IEAVANRHPNVNSVV
+10 IETVANRHPNVNSVV

-40 VVIQEDIHSRTDDFM
+40 IVIQEDIHSRTDDWM

-89 DTLKKSNQFADVT
+89 DTLKKSNQFVDVT
-102 SANYNIFTKRFDA
+102 STNYNIFTKRFDA
-115 MCAGAYCSLALS
+115 MCAGAYCSLSLT

-139 DTLVKRLTENGRY
+139 DTLVKRFTENGQ
-152 VYKAHG
+152 YKYRAHG

-163 AILDID
+163 AVID
-169 VQDPQARYQVKSIS
+169 VDVQPQVDLQVKAIS
-183 INENGHYDV
+183 VDANGQYTV
-192 IPDAEFDALAQ
+192 IADPGKTGLEKAI
-203 VTFEVNVPTERKPE
+203 VTVNVPTERKPE
-217 ETLTQTI
+217 ETLERTLTA
-224 TENGIHTF
+224 NGTYNLSPTSGYVF
-232 SPSANKTYSS
+232 SK
-242 AVITTDVHPNT
+242 AVITADIHPSA
-253 RLEKEIRHNGEYEY
+253 RLEKEIHHNGAYEY
-267 LGDYRNAS
+267 VGDYRNAS
-275 IVVDVP
+275 IVVEVP
-281 LKEEVVLSKE
+281 MKEEQVLSE
-291 ITQNGTYSY
+291 TLTANGSY
-300 SPEVKGSVFSRAD
+300 SFTPSVQGAVFSRAD
-313 LVVDVHPKEALQ
+313 LAVDVHPTESLQ
-325 RLYTENGIYNINGEW
+325 RSFTANGNYNINGEW

-349 HPTEQLVQNI
+349 HPTEQLTQNI
-359 VTNGEHTFKGEWKDA
+359 VTNGEHTFSGEWTNA

-379 VHPENPLNVSLT
+379 VHPESPLNVSLT
-391 ENDTYKYNEDYK
+391 ENNTYTYSDDYK

-408 VDVHPSTSLQ
+408 VDVHPVNSLSKSITS
-418 KSLTANGTYEYE
+418 NGTYEYE

-444 STSLQKS
+444 SGPLSKT
-451 YTENGNYNINGEWKD
+451 YTKNGQYNVSGEWKD

-474 PSDTLNEAITA
+474 PSNTLNEAITA
-485 NGEYNYDGEYRGVT
+485 NGEYSYGGEYSGVT

-515 LVSNGTYTIEPTTE
+515 LVSNGTYSITPETT

-536 SVTVAV
+536 SVIVAV

-551 TALFVS
+551 TALFIS
-557 NTTTEITADEGY
+557 NTTTEITADSGY
-569 SGLSRVAIQVAVPD
+569 SGLSKVAIQVAVPD

-606 DALGR
+606 DALER
-611 VTVSGVTSD
+611 VVVTKVTPD

-649 ESGSATYVVNGNY
+649 ESGSASYIVNGKY

-670 VFDKADIT
+670 VFDKTDIT
-678 VDVHPTARL
+678 VDVHPTDRL

-692 ANGLYNLTGE
+692 ANGEYNLTGE
-702 WKNAAIQVS
+702 WKNANIQVA
-711 LPLQQRTV
+711 LPLQQRVAT
-719 NPSSTQQAI
+719 PSTAQQAI
-728 EPEAGYEA
+728 MPLEGYEA
-736 LSRVVINPV
+736 LSKVIINPV
-745 TSDIDSN
+745 TSAIDSN

-757 IKEGVTILGVTGT
+757 IKAGTTILGVTGT
-770 YDNRKPEETT
+770 YDNQKPEETA

-787 GTYTIEPTSSNKVIT
+787 GTYTIKPTSTDKVIT
-802 GATVTVNVPNLTTMF
+802 EATVTVNVPDLTAMF
-817 SRLQSSS
+817 SRLQSTE
-824 KIFYYDGDDGA
+824 KVFYYDGDDGA

-843 LPDGWTAKA
+843 LPNGWTARA
-852 MHSLVVD
+852 LHSLVVD
-859 ITPNEATFNVN
+859 ITPDAATFNVN

>member
-40 VVIQEDIHSRTDDFM
+40 VVIQEDIHSRTDDWM

-127 VPISSCTELESF
+127 VPISSCTEIESF
-139 DTLVKRLTENGRY
+139 DTLVKRFTENGQ
-152 VYKAHG
+152 YKYRAHG

-169 VQDPQARYQVKSIS
+169 VQPQVDLQIKSIS
-183 INENGHYDV
+183 VDANGQY
-192 IPDAEFDALAQ
+192 I
-203 VTFEVNVPTERKPE
+203 VTADSGKTGLEKAVVNVNVPTERKPE
-217 ETLTQTI
+217 ETLERTLT
-224 TENGIHTF
+224 TNGTF
-232 SPSANKTYSS
+232 NIEPTPGYAFSG
-242 AVITTDVHPNT
+242 AVITTDIHPST
-253 RLEKEIRHNGEYEY
+253 KLEKEIRHNGEYEY
-267 LGDYRNAS
+267 VGDYRNAS
-275 IVVDVP
+275 IVVEVP
-281 LKEEVVLSKE
+281 MKEEQVLSE
-291 ITQNGTYSY
+291 ALTANGSY
-300 SPEVKGSVFSRAD
+300 SFTPPIQGTVFSRAD
-313 LVVDVHPKEALQ
+313 LTVDVHPKEALQ
-325 RLYTENGIYNINGEW
+325 RSYTENGIYNINGEW

-379 VHPENPLNVSLT
+379 VHPESPLNVSLT
-391 ENDTYKYNEDYK
+391 ENDTYKYSEDYK

-451 YTENGNYNINGEWKD
+451 YTENGDYSINGEWKD
-466 AEINVDVH
+466 AKISVDVH
-474 PSDTLNEAITA
+474 PSTSLNETIIA
-485 NGEYNYDGEYRGVT
+485 NGEYNYNGEYRGVT

-515 LVSNGTYTIEPTTE
+515 LVSNGTYSITPETT

-536 SVTVAV
+536 SVIVAV

-551 TALFVS
+551 SVSFTS

-596 AQTITADEGY
+596 AQTITADPGY

-611 VTVSGVTSD
+611 VTVTGVTPD

-627 GNIKSGT
+627 SNIKEGV

-670 VFDKADIT
+670 VFNKADIV

-687 DQTFT
+687 DQVFT

-702 WKNAAIQVS
+702 WKNAAIQVA

-770 YDNRKPEETT
+770 YNNQKPEETA

-787 GTYTIEPTSSNKVIT
+787 GTYTIEPTATGKVIT
-802 GATVTVNVPNLTTMF
+802 EATVTVNVPNLTTMF

-824 KIFYYDGDDGA
+824 KVFYYDGDDGA

-852 MHSLVVD
+852 MHSLIVD
-859 ITPNEATFNVN
+859 ITPDGATLNVN